1 MLEGKMDRK
10 RSETEL
16 SGVPN
21 ARARRAL
28 IVSGRAV
35 AALRLSATL
44 PWLVLF
50 AVSLKGLPRS
60 PVGTAPVDPLTQD
73 VLHTLVSTPLGRTL
87 PPLAYQ
93 VAQAQTYMPN
103 AFSYPNGQLYV
114 TLGTSLV
121 LGKQRGLW
129 AGLLS
134 HELGH
139 VLLHHPE
146 YLPAFEREMQN
157 AYHQANLH
165 ANDPPQAT
173 APAAKPTAAWLTAE
187 LNRRG
192 RHEEEFEADI
202 IGLMLMAEAGYHPQ
216 FFLILGRDLNFYIRS
231 SRMTSFLVRHP
242 DWGSRERRLLEV
254 YDAALAMFN
263 SRWPDIAQSPGGKLP
278 ALGSIG
284 KVMVR
289 SEGSSLVFRV
299 PFRLANPDRKPVR
312 VALALL
318 EDKKRVPAT
327 LPEYRSADGFLV
339 VNSTLPDST
348 SGAGDVDLR
357 LPLAAIGTRTRKL
370 KAVVFLA
377 TEESPI
383 AESQLTL
390 TLP

>member
-114 TLGTSLV
+114 TLGTTLV

-146 YLPAFEREMQN
+146 YIPAFEQEMQK
-157 AYHQANLH
+157 AYSQAQARAPGGSDGGSESGPRSPH
-165 ANDPPQAT
+165 PP
-173 APAAKPTAAWLTAE
+173 AAWLVAE
-187 LNRRG
+187 LRRHG

-216 FFLILGRDLNFYIRS
+216 FLLILGRDLNFYIRS

-263 SRWPDIAQSPGGKLP
+263 SRWP
-278 ALGSIG
+278 
-284 KVMVR
+284 
-289 SEGSSLVFRV
+289 
-299 PFRLANPDRKPVR
+299 
-312 VALALL
+312 
-318 EDKKRVPAT
+318 
-327 LPEYRSADGFLV
+327 
-339 VNSTLPDST
+339 
-348 SGAGDVDLR
+348 
-357 LPLAAIGTRTRKL
+357 
-370 KAVVFLA
+370 
-377 TEESPI
+377 
-383 AESQLTL
+383 
-390 TLP
+390 